1 MAVNEKVSPFVFK
14 LVITEKIHVTKY
26 CDECKDLNAGN
37 DDLIMP
43 KLDLVLRAFNSFSHF
58 DFDNNGNLSI
68 YKRRSARLCFYW
80 ENKFQCVRNRVLTRY
95 LDKFSRSKISEKKQN
110 VHVILIKFWSED
122 VRRLVLQGRKMTDK
136 FIKSLHNDTSLRF
149 RSNELPMLCSSFKPT
164 PFLHDCSNKY
174 SCNNVLLWFGIHV
187 YHHFGSIRF
196 VAASISV
203 WSVVDVSY
211 FTVLGLDFQKC
222 KKCNFMFYS
231 DLGFMFIAM
240 VWDWCLSALSCHF
253 ALIRFVVAIICV
265 CSAVD
270 ICYFT
275 VLRLDFQKFT
285 KCNFMF
291 YSDLGLMF
299 IAMVWDWCLSALSC
313 HFALI
318 RFVVAII
325 CVCSEVDLCSFTVL
339 GLEFEKLTKCNFNEY
354 LVWFG
359 SSGCVKEIIG
369 FGLLNILIKNVDDSL
384 SVSNWSCTTK
394 YLRHVFLSIV
404 SYLLMY
410 VILIVLMENW
420 FYEPP

>member
-1 MAVNEKVSPFVFK
+1 MAVNEKVSPLVFK
-14 LVITEKIHVTKY
+14 LVITEKVHVTKY
-26 CDECKDLNAGN
+26 CDVCKDLNSGN
-37 DDLIMP
+37 DDLVMP
-43 KLDLVLRAFNSFSHF
+43 KLDLVLRAVTSFSHF
-58 DFDNNGNLSI
+58 DFDDNGNLSI

-95 LDKFSRSKISEKKQN
+95 LNKFSRSKISEKKQN

-136 FIKSLHNDTSLRF
+136 FIKSLHNDTLLRF
-149 RSNELPMLCSSFKPT
+149 RSNELPMLCSSFKST

-187 YHHFGSIRF
+187 YRHFGSIRF

-203 WSVVDVSY
+203 CLAVDVCS
-211 FTVLGLDFQKC
+211 FTVLGLDFQKFTKC
-222 KKCNFMFYS
+222 KFMFYS

-240 VWDWCLSALSCHF
+240 VWDSCLSALYRLF
-253 ALIRFVVAIICV
+253 ASVRFVVAIICV

-270 ICYFT
+270 
-275 VLRLDFQKFT
+275 V
-285 KCNFMF
+285 
-291 YSDLGLMF
+291 
-299 IAMVWDWCLSALSC
+299 
-313 HFALI
+313 
-318 RFVVAII
+318 
-325 CVCSEVDLCSFTVL
+325 CSFTVL
-339 GLEFEKLTKCNFNEY
+339 GLEFEKFTKCKFNEY

-369 FGLLNILIKNVDDSL
+369 GFGLLNILIKYVDDSRA
-384 SVSNWSCTTK
+384 VSNWSCTAK

>member
-14 LVITEKIHVTKY
+14 LVITEKVHVTKY
-26 CDECKDLNAGN
+26 CDVCKDLNSGN
-37 DDLIMP
+37 DDLVMP
-43 KLDLVLRAFNSFSHF
+43 KLDLVLRAVTSFSLF
-58 DFDNNGNLSI
+58 DFDDNGNLSI

-136 FIKSLHNDTSLRF
+136 FIKSLHNDTLLRF

-187 YHHFGSIRF
+187 YRHFGSIRF

-203 WSVVDVSY
+203 CLAVDV
-211 FTVLGLDFQKC
+211 
-222 KKCNFMFYS
+222 
-231 DLGFMFIAM
+231 
-240 VWDWCLSALSCHF
+240 
-253 ALIRFVVAIICV
+253 
-265 CSAVD
+265 
-270 ICYFT
+270 
-275 VLRLDFQKFT
+275 
-285 KCNFMF
+285 
-291 YSDLGLMF
+291 
-299 IAMVWDWCLSALSC
+299 
-313 HFALI
+313 
-318 RFVVAII
+318 
-325 CVCSEVDLCSFTVL
+325 CSFTVL
-339 GLEFEKLTKCNFNEY
+339 GLEFEKFTKCNFNEY

-369 FGLLNILIKNVDDSL
+369 FGLLNILIKYVDDSRA
-384 SVSNWSCTTK
+384 VSNWSCTTK